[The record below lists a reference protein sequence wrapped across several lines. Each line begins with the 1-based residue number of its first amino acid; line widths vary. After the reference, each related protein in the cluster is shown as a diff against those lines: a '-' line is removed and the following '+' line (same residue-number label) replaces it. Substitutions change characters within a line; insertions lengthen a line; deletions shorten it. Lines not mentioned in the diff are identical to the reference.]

1 MYEAVQFQLSGPL
14 CVLGDFNAIVSPDEG
29 SNVTGYTASMREFGD
44 WINDNNLLDHRVIG
58 PLYTWHNNRLDGI
71 IYRRLDR
78 CLVNLSWTSIFPGSV
93 VELLAPGFSDH
104 CGVLLNT
111 DMNVA
116 SLPKS
121 FKFFNCWIQN
131 KDYDK
136 IVAEAWERVN
146 VVDPN
151 NGFHR
156 VYAKLK
162 EVKNALKQLNKDQF
176 SDVSRRVI
184 EAEENLK
191 AAQMALLTSSGLV
204 DVEEVKVCKGKWIE
218 LRNAEESLYR
228 QKSRENWLKLG
239 DSNTAYFHRAVKI
252 KQVKKQIGYLEL
264 SNGAISSNMGEITQ
278 EIVSYY
284 MNLLGKSD
292 PQVRKVSGAELDQLI
307 MKKLSSDKAEKLT
320 SVVTV
325 AEIKDAMFSISGN
338 KSPGPDGFGSSFY
351 KHSWDIVGGDICQAV
366 SQFFATGSLHRSVNS
381 TILSLIPKKIN
392 AVNIKDYRPIACCNV
407 LYKCIAKVL
416 ATRIASCLPEVISSS
431 QSAFVKGRSIGDNI
445 LMAHELV
452 NGYHLKHISPRCAI
466 KIDLRKAFDSVDL
479 SYVLMVMTAMGFP
492 AQFIKWINGCLSS
505 VMISV
510 GVNGGSVGYFK
521 GVKGVRQGDP
531 LSPALFV
538 ISMEVLHCLFHR
550 ASIEKRIP
558 FHPKCKKLAIINLSF
573 ADDLMVFT
581 NGTLD
586 GVLGI
591 FKVLQDFYSVSGL
604 QLNPEKTEIFFSRSV
619 TQQTREEI
627 VNHTGFAEG
636 SLPVRYLGVPLVSGK
651 IKAKDCEVLLE
662 KITAKISGWRVQ
674 TLSYAGRLQLVKS
687 VLATMSQYWMTIF
700 LLPTSIIKAVEK
712 LCSDFLWKVSDGNHK
727 RAKVAWKYITFPFD
741 EGGLEIRDMSIW
753 NTSCVIRHIW
763 SILASAGSIWVAWIK
778 AYRLQNKTIWSCEGK
793 PYHSWFWRR
802 ILKVRCFSIDRFTI
816 DEEGEVNWCGKN
828 MAKYSVADV
837 YDALCVKQTRVLW
850 GELIWAQPRIPKHCF
865 MGWLAVNKRLV
876 TREVMSHWGVTVDI
890 SCLLCDDGVDDI
902 QHIMVS
908 CSFSHAVQQLLFGKA
923 TTASTWEQEVGL
935 SAGLF
940 AGNSSV
946 AKKSRLLWRAWVS
959 SVWYER
965 CRRNAG
971 EKPRPPEDVFSVI
984 KFECDSMQ

>member
-1 MYEAVQFQLSGPL
+1 MLRWDTQRLGDILIDKLRLMGRKVRVVLSGAQKTLVLPRKALQLSLQRKNMLYLWQIRSQKLVWSQVQVLEHSAQFVLLLISGVESFCICFVYGSNSLLERRRMYEAVQFQLSGPL

-284 MNLLGKSD
+284 MNLL
-292 PQVRKVSGAELDQLI
+292 
-307 MKKLSSDKAEKLT
+307 
-320 SVVTV
+320 
-325 AEIKDAMFSISGN
+325 
-338 KSPGPDGFGSSFY
+338 
-351 KHSWDIVGGDICQAV
+351 
-366 SQFFATGSLHRSVNS
+366 
-381 TILSLIPKKIN
+381 
-392 AVNIKDYRPIACCNV
+392 
-407 LYKCIAKVL
+407 
-416 ATRIASCLPEVISSS
+416 
-431 QSAFVKGRSIGDNI
+431 
-445 LMAHELV
+445 
-452 NGYHLKHISPRCAI
+452 
-466 KIDLRKAFDSVDL
+466 
-479 SYVLMVMTAMGFP
+479 
-492 AQFIKWINGCLSS
+492 
-505 VMISV
+505 
-510 GVNGGSVGYFK
+510 
-521 GVKGVRQGDP
+521 
-531 LSPALFV
+531 
-538 ISMEVLHCLFHR
+538 
-550 ASIEKRIP
+550 
-558 FHPKCKKLAIINLSF
+558 
-573 ADDLMVFT
+573 
-581 NGTLD
+581 
-586 GVLGI
+586 
-591 FKVLQDFYSVSGL
+591 
-604 QLNPEKTEIFFSRSV
+604 
-619 TQQTREEI
+619 
-627 VNHTGFAEG
+627 
-636 SLPVRYLGVPLVSGK
+636 
-651 IKAKDCEVLLE
+651 
-662 KITAKISGWRVQ
+662 
-674 TLSYAGRLQLVKS
+674 
-687 VLATMSQYWMTIF
+687 
-700 LLPTSIIKAVEK
+700 
-712 LCSDFLWKVSDGNHK
+712 
-727 RAKVAWKYITFPFD
+727 
-741 EGGLEIRDMSIW
+741 
-753 NTSCVIRHIW
+753 
-763 SILASAGSIWVAWIK
+763 
-778 AYRLQNKTIWSCEGK
+778 
-793 PYHSWFWRR
+793 
-802 ILKVRCFSIDRFTI
+802 
-816 DEEGEVNWCGKN
+816 
-828 MAKYSVADV
+828 
-837 YDALCVKQTRVLW
+837 
-850 GELIWAQPRIPKHCF
+850 
-865 MGWLAVNKRLV
+865 
-876 TREVMSHWGVTVDI
+876 
-890 SCLLCDDGVDDI
+890 
-902 QHIMVS
+902 
-908 CSFSHAVQQLLFGKA
+908 VQQLLFGKA

-946 AKKSRLLWRAWVS
+946 AKKSRESELA
-959 SVWYER
+959 
-965 CRRNAG
+965 
-971 EKPRPPEDVFSVI
+971 K
-984 KFECDSMQ
+984 